1 MPGLYF
7 DDTRIGQKIEH
18 RLRRTVTE
26 ADNVMFCA
34 MTHNPQPLHL
44 DAEYASKTEFGQR
57 VVNSLFTM
65 SLAVGISVEDTTNGT
80 IIANLG
86 FGETRFT
93 NPVFHGDT
101 LRFVTEVID
110 RRDSN
115 SRPDAGIIT
124 FRHEGFNQREEMV
137 CSITRTTM
145 LQRSPT

>member
-1 MPGLYF
+1 MPGLYY
-7 DDTRIGQKIEH
+7 DETEIGQRIEH

-44 DAEYASKTEFGQR
+44 DAEYARETEFGQR

-65 SLAVGISVEDTTNGT
+65 SLAVGVSVEDTTNGT

-86 FGETRFT
+86 FGETRFM

-101 LRFVTEVID
+101 LRFETEIIE
-110 RRDSN
+110 RRDSQ
-115 SRPDAGIIT
+115 SRENAGIIT
-124 FRHEGFNQREEMV
+124 MRHEGFNQHNQMV

-145 LQRSPT
+145 LQKRPS